1 MKLKITDNLFLK
13 ILSVLLAI
21 VLWLTIVNIND
32 AKATQEYKLEVH
44 LLNTEVITE
53 NGKVFRVE
61 DGTNWVKV
69 TVRERQS
76 VLRGLKESDFVLT
89 ADMEKNLKYDR
100 LVGINVECKNRNINV
115 NEDVTLDRS
124 NVNVSIED
132 SATEQFQIIVTDI
145 GKANDGLMVG
155 SMVPE
160 QTIIKI
166 SGPVSIVERIEKV
179 EAQVD
184 VTGLPVTSVKNC
196 MLKLYD
202 SAGNSIDPTFLNF
215 VGKNDGISVTVSM
228 LHKKTVPLIFAYE
241 GTPAENYKVKEV
253 EWKPEFV
260 EIAGNPGVLAGMNSV
275 SIPAHVVNVDGID
288 EELQLV
294 IDITPYLPSGVVL
307 ADQTNASVLVIAE
320 LEYVEPKE
328 EEKEEPSSK
337 PSEKPTDSEENTDSE
352 ETDVT
357 TDTNETGEN
366 DTEENTSSTKTED
379 EGDMNNQETESG
391 NNEEADNIGK
401 QSDRITFKTS
411 GDFMSNS
418 DAV

>member
-166 SGPVSIVERIEKV
+166 TGPVSIVERIERV

-202 SAGNSIDPTFLNF
+202 SAGNSIDPTYLNF
-215 VGKNDGISVTVSM
+215 VGKSDGISVTVSM
-228 LHKKTVPLIFAYE
+228 LNKKTVPLIFSYE
-241 GTPAENYKVKEV
+241 GTPAENYKVKEI
-253 EWKPEFV
+253 EWKPEFI
-260 EIAGNPGVLAGMNSV
+260 EIAGNPAVLAGMNSV
-275 SIPAHVVNVDGID
+275 QIPAQVVNVNGID

-294 IDITPYLPSGVVL
+294 VDITPYLPSGIIL

-328 EEKEEPSSK
+328 DEVEEDSEEETPSSK
-337 PSEKPTDSEENTDSE
+337 PSE

-357 TDTNETGEN
+357 TDADEAGKS
-366 DTEENTSSTKTED
+366 DTEENASSTKPED
-379 EGDMNNQETESG
+379 EGDVKNQETESG
-391 NNEEADNIGK
+391 NNEEAD
-401 QSDRITFKTS
+401 
-411 GDFMSNS
+411 SNS
-418 DAV
+418 

>member
-184 VTGLPVTSVKNC
+184 VTGLPATSVKNC

-202 SAGNSIDPTFLNF
+202 SAGNSIDPTYLNF

-228 LHKKTVPLIFAYE
+228 LHKKTVPLIFGYE
-241 GTPAENYKVKEV
+241 GIPAENYKVKEV
-253 EWKPEFV
+253 EWKPEFI
-260 EIAGNPGVLAGMNSV
+260 EIAGNHAVLAGMNSV
-275 SIPAHVVNVDGID
+275 QIPAHVVNVDGID

-294 IDITPYLPSGVVL
+294 IDITPYLPSGIVL

-328 EEKEEPSSK
+328 DVEKEDSVKNPSD
-337 PSEKPTDSEENTDSE
+337 EKDDLEDADE
-352 ETDVT
+352 T
-357 TDTNETGEN
+357 TDAEKSEGS
-366 DTEENTSSTKTED
+366 DTEENTSSAKPED
-379 EGDMNNQETESG
+379 EGAMNNQETESG
-391 NNEEADNIGK
+391 NNEETD
-401 QSDRITFKTS
+401 
-411 GDFMSNS
+411 SNG
-418 DAV
+418 

>member
-166 SGPVSIVERIEKV
+166 SGPVSIVERIERV

-196 MLKLYD
+196 TLKLYD
-202 SAGNSIDPTFLNF
+202 SAGNFIDPTYLNF
-215 VGKNDGISVTVSM
+215 IGKNDGISVTVSM

-253 EWKPEFV
+253 EWKPEFI
-260 EIAGNPGVLAGMNSV
+260 EIAGAPAVLAGMNSIQ
-275 SIPAHVVNVDGID
+275 IPAHVVNVDGID

-294 IDITPYLPSGVVL
+294 IDITPYLPSGVIL

-328 EEKEEPSSK
+328 DDTIEDVETEDSVTNPSDEKE
-337 PSEKPTDSEENTDSE
+337 DSEDA
-352 ETDVT
+352 DVT
-357 TDTNETGEN
+357 TDAEKSEGS
-366 DTEENTSSTKTED
+366 DTEENTSSTKPED
-379 EGDMNNQETESG
+379 EGDRNNQETESG
-391 NNEEADNIGK
+391 NNEETD
-401 QSDRITFKTS
+401 
-411 GDFMSNS
+411 SNG
-418 DAV
+418 

>member
-1 MKLKITDNLFLK
+1 MKLKLADNLFLK
-13 ILSVLLAI
+13 ILSVLVAI
-21 VLWLTIVNIND
+21 VLWLMIVNIND
-32 AKATQEYKLEVH
+32 AKTTQQYTLEVH

-61 DGTNWVKV
+61 DGTNRVKV

-76 VLRGLKESDFVLT
+76 VLRELKETDFVLT

-132 SATEQFQIIVTDI
+132 SATEQFQIIVTHT
-145 GKANDGLMVG
+145 GEENDGLMVG

-179 EAQVD
+179 EAKVD

-202 SAGNSIDPTFLNF
+202 SAGNAIDPTYLNF
-215 VGKNDGISVTVSM
+215 IGKNDGISVTVSM
-228 LHKKTVPLIFAYE
+228 LNKKTVPLIFTYE
-241 GTPAENYKVKEV
+241 GTPAENYKIKEV

-260 EIAGNPGVLAGMNSV
+260 EVAGNAAVLAGMNSIQ
-275 SIPAHVVNVDGID
+275 IPSNVINVEGLDK
-288 EELQLV
+288 ELQLV
-294 IDITPYLPSGVVL
+294 VDITPYLPSGVIL
-307 ADQTNASVLVIAE
+307 ADQTNASVLIIAE
-320 LEYVEPKE
+320 VEYVEPKE
-328 EEKEEPSSK
+328 EQ
-337 PSEKPTDSEENTDSE
+337 ENTDSSE
-352 ETDVT
+352 ETNDSENNDLT
-357 TDTNETGEN
+357 TDSGEN
-366 DTEENTSSTKTED
+366 GENSSNDDTSSTKP
-379 EGDMNNQETESG
+379 EGEENKNNQETESG
-391 NNEEADNIGK
+391 NNDETD
-401 QSDRITFKTS
+401 
-411 GDFMSNS
+411 SNS
-418 DAV
+418 

>member
-1 MKLKITDNLFLK
+1 MK

-391 NNEEADNIGK
+391 NNEEADNNG
-401 QSDRITFKTS
+401 
-411 GDFMSNS
+411 
-418 DAV
+418 

>member
-166 SGPVSIVERIEKV
+166 SGPVSIVERIERV

-196 MLKLYD
+196 TLKLYD
-202 SAGNSIDPTFLNF
+202 SAGNFIDPTYLNF
-215 VGKNDGISVTVSM
+215 IGKNDGISVTVSM

-253 EWKPEFV
+253 EWKPEFI
-260 EIAGNPGVLAGMNSV
+260 EIAGAPAVLAGMNSIQ
-275 SIPAHVVNVDGID
+275 IPAHVVNVDGID

-294 IDITPYLPSGVVL
+294 IDITPYLPSGVIL

-328 EEKEEPSSK
+328 DDTIEDVETEDSVTNPSDEKDDLK
-337 PSEKPTDSEENTDSE
+337 DA
-352 ETDVT
+352 DVT
-357 TDTNETGEN
+357 ADAEKSEGS
-366 DTEENTSSTKTED
+366 DTEESTSSAKPED
-379 EGDMNNQETESG
+379 EGDRNNQETESG
-391 NNEEADNIGK
+391 NNEETD
-401 QSDRITFKTS
+401 
-411 GDFMSNS
+411 SNG
-418 DAV
+418 

>member
-166 SGPVSIVERIEKV
+166 SGPVSIVERIERV

-196 MLKLYD
+196 TLKLYD
-202 SAGNSIDPTFLNF
+202 SAGNFIDPTYLNF
-215 VGKNDGISVTVSM
+215 IGKNDGISVTVSM
-228 LHKKTVPLIFAYE
+228 LNKKTVPLIFSYE

-253 EWKPEFV
+253 EWKPEFI
-260 EIAGNPGVLAGMNSV
+260 EIAGAPAVLAGMNSIQ
-275 SIPAHVVNVDGID
+275 IPAHVVNVDGID

-328 EEKEEPSSK
+328 DDTKEDVEQEDSVTNPSDEKDDLK
-337 PSEKPTDSEENTDSE
+337 DA
-352 ETDVT
+352 DVT
-357 TDTNETGEN
+357 ADAEKSEGS
-366 DTEENTSSTKTED
+366 DTEESTSSAKPED
-379 EGDMNNQETESG
+379 EGDRNNQETESG
-391 NNEEADNIGK
+391 NNEETD
-401 QSDRITFKTS
+401 
-411 GDFMSNS
+411 SNG
-418 DAV
+418 